1 MRVVWSP
8 IAVCRALSGQGR
20 VCVVRSDASVVTM
33 YLSEHGNKKMKQVLS
48 RYLKPGARVV
58 TYQFPVLPCPHT
70 HDPPSQ

>member
-1 MRVVWSP
+1 M
-8 IAVCRALSGQGR
+8 
-20 VCVVRSDASVVTM
+20 VRSDASVVTM